1 MCPLSNVKLR
11 VFDRLDQHNLG
22 RLLDAGLCVTV
33 NSDDPAYFGGSIN
46 DNFVQTFEALPQLTA
61 RHAYLLAKNSFQ
73 ASFVSEAQKT
83 QWTLALQEAFVA
95 AS

>member
-1 MCPLSNVKLR
+1 
-11 VFDRLDQHNLG
+11 
-22 RLLDAGLCVTV
+22 
-33 NSDDPAYFGGSIN
+33 
-46 DNFVQTFEALPQLTA
+46 LPQLTA